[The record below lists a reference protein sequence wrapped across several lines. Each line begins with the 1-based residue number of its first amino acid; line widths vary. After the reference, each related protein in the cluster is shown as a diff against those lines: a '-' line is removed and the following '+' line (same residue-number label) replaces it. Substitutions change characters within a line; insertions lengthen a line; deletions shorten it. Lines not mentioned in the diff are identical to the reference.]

1 MHFSWSK
8 SSIEFA
14 RRRHCSSGIEAVVIS
29 MIIFGVGVSA
39 ANFQALL
46 LNKVDAEMMCA
57 TSRQH

>member
-1 MHFSWSK
+1 MHFLGLK
-8 SSIEFA
+8 VAPRQE
-14 RRRHCSSGIEAVVIS
+14 GIEAAGVIS